1 MILCWQCFGLLS
13 HLLCCTNG
21 PGRELA
27 LCSAYLAHAGGNVRL
42 VAGMA
47 EGLPIIYNSVV
58 QEVEYSDSKV
68 RVSTAS
74 TSYEGVSAALWGKG
88 TPELTFVISATERL
102 VLITS
107 LARNVLNQHAGHLL
121 RAALICL

>member
-1 MILCWQCFGLLS
+1 MLLRHHRCGLLS
-13 HLLCCTNG
+13 HLICYANG

-74 TSYEGVSAALWGKG
+74 TSYEGESAAFL
-88 TPELTFVISATERL
+88 ELGNPRALHCPGHSRL
-102 VLITS
+102 PSLDQVCTS
-107 LARNVLNQHAGHLL
+107 
-121 RAALICL
+121 

>member
-1 MILCWQCFGLLS
+1 MILRCQRCGLLS
-13 HLLCCTNG
+13 HLLCCIDSL
-21 PGRELA
+21 GRELA
-27 LCSAYLAHAGGNVRL
+27 LCSAYMALAGGNIRL

-74 TSYEGVSAALWGKG
+74 TSFEG
-88 TPELTFVISATERL
+88 ESATL
-102 VLITS
+102 
-107 LARNVLNQHAGHLL
+107 
-121 RAALICL
+121 

>member
-1 MILCWQCFGLLS
+1 MSLPLEVIVLRCQRCGLFS
-13 HLLCCTNG
+13 PLLCCAKG
-21 PGRELA
+21 PVGELA
-27 LCSAYLAHAGGNVRL
+27 LCSACVAHAGGNIRL

-74 TSYEGVSAALWGKG
+74 TSYEGESAALL
-88 TPELTFVISATERL
+88 ELGSTRALLCPAHNGVP
-102 VLITS
+102 S
-107 LARNVLNQHAGHLL
+107 LDQ
-121 RAALICL
+121 I